1 MESSDPHGLGVPG
14 GGSGGVR
21 DATPP
26 SQNCHPADSSQP
38 RESGRAA
45 ERSEGDINPLSY
57 IKRNTI
63 CVKER
68 WDALK

>member
-1 MESSDPHGLGVPG
+1 MASVCPAVAAVGCVMPPHPPKTAILLTAPG
-14 GGSGGVR
+14 
-21 DATPP
+21 
-26 SQNCHPADSSQP
+26 Q
-38 RESGRAA
+38 ERAA